1 MLPMRTS
8 KTASHNAFA
17 ILSGL
22 VLGLAPALA
31 SAGMIYKANSSTTVM
46 HGGNRELLTLGFL
59 GSPTVVT
66 GADFVRFNDGKLH
79 WAGPPAQN
87 FGWNDPVPSDLS
99 ASGNKYPFNPDRAD
113 AASAL
118 SLEGSGAGTL
128 ADVFGPFNG
137 YKNMSYLLDGEEV
150 AQTYYVDLFF
160 GGGFKLSAD
169 NDATTVEVA
178 VLERGGNSD
187 MNVQGIL
194 AGGGLTAPL
203 FVGRASMGPQL
214 WTLDSLEIN
223 GSQKVVGAGISLDP
237 TWQNLVGLRISSL
250 NASFSGPDLVG
261 VAAIPEP
268 ASLLLLACSGF
279 VLRRR

>member
-1 MLPMRTS
+1 MLLVRTS

-17 ILSGL
+17 LLAGL

-31 SAGMIYKANSSTTVM
+31 SAGLIYQANSAATVM
-46 HGGNRELLTLGFL
+46 HGGDRELLTLSFL
-59 GSPTVVT
+59 GSPTVIT
-66 GADFVRFNDGKLH
+66 GADFLRFNDGNLH
-79 WAGPPAQN
+79 WSGPPAQN
-87 FGWNDPVPSDLS
+87 FGWSDPVPRDLS
-99 ASGNKYPFNPDRAD
+99 PSGNIYPSNPDRAD
-113 AASAL
+113 TATAL

-169 NDATTVEVA
+169 NDVTTVEVA
-178 VLERGGNSD
+178 LLERGGNSD

-203 FVGRASMGPQL
+203 FVSRSSMGPQL

-223 GSQKVVGAGISLDP
+223 GSQRVVGAGISLDP
-237 TWQNLVGLRISSL
+237 SWQNLVGLRISSL

-268 ASLLLLACSGF
+268 ASLLLLVCGGLA
-279 VLRRR
+279 LRRR